1 MIQRLFS
8 LFCAVV
14 LALGIA
20 APALAKDRIVNLT
33 LDGRPLASNGVVVAV
48 AHGGVVFADMI
59 ALNKTFNGL
68 MSINGKSYLTVVRGH
83 SVAFTLGSRQ
93 AVYQGRKVLLP
104 AAPYLI
110 NHSLFVPLTSFGRG
124 IGTQVHVNI
133 ANATADIIS
142 PN

>member
-20 APALAKDRIVNLT
+20 APARAGDRVVNLT
-33 LDGRPLASNGVVVAV
+33 LDGRPLAAKGVVVAV

-68 MSINGKSYLTVVRGH
+68 MSINGKTYRTVVRGH
-83 SVAFTLGSRQ
+83 SVAFTVGSRQ
-93 AVYQGRKVLLP
+93 AVYQGRRVLLP

-110 NHSLFVPLTSFGRG
+110 NQSLFVPLTSFGRG
-124 IGTQVHVNI
+124 IGTRVHVDL
-133 ANATADIIS
+133 ADATADIIS